1 MSEFILHRVT
11 SVQMQQQR
19 FEVTADNP
27 EEFCVHR
34 LVVQT
39 EDGERSEIKLFTFD
53 TQLRLDSYTLEEPLD
68 PRRGEERIADNE

>member
-1 MSEFILHRVT
+1 MEL
-11 SVQMQQQR
+11 QR
-19 FEVTADNP
+19 FKATAENP

-39 EDGERSEIKLFTFD
+39 EDGERAEIKLFTFD

-68 PRRGEERIADNE
+68 PLRGEEPIAENE